1 MKKILALF
9 LSVVMVLSLFTGCNQ
24 GGQTPTEPGSTEP
37 PVTGVVATTDVEGYE
52 KYLSYT
58 LSEADTE
65 EFYDTLQALENCL
78 LAGMDWERAE
88 MLEEQLDELGYYF
101 SDQQSIAYILMSMDG
116 DNETYSDY
124 YTDST
129 AIWTDLV
136 TAYKKTA
143 RRVYTSD
150 SVLKEQYFADWT
162 EAEIREMMNYTEE
175 VAALEK
181 RNAEILVEFRA
192 LEESTMESDMIPL
205 YRELVL
211 NNNRIA
217 QLAGYNN
224 YYEYAYELRYSR
236 DYEPGQVQQI
246 RDYVAEYIAPA
257 FPNVMNKTISLL
269 DQLDKDEMDTISELL
284 FQKNFDTLSINY
296 VEDYINTLPASAK
309 ASMQKMFLEKRAVFA
324 NNDSAHEGAFT
335 TAVGDGLMCYFGPG
349 YQGTSTAIHELG
361 HFYALNYFLQVN
373 PDMNAISL
381 DLAEVHSQGNEW
393 LFTGYLKDILDE
405 QAYETLVYYRMY
417 ENMAGILVQVC
428 VDGFE
433 ELVYTHPDVA
443 SLTEEDFEAL
453 MEQVCESYG
462 GIDFFQK
469 SITDIQWYW
478 RMVVLESPV
487 YYISYAVSSIAALD
501 IYFACEENYEEAV
514 AVYCALVEQ
523 VDEEGEFIAN
533 LQRVGLHGPFEP
545 DVYQALAELAK

>member
-9 LSVVMVLSLFTGCNQ
+9 LCVVMVLSLFAGCNQ
-24 GGQTPTEPGSTEP
+24 NPQSIEPDATEP
-37 PVTGVVATTDVEGYE
+37 PATGVVATTDVEGYE
-52 KYLSYT
+52 KYLNYT

-65 EFYDTLQALENCL
+65 AFYDALQALENCL
-78 LAGMDWERAE
+78 LAGSDWERAE
-88 MLEEQLDELGYYF
+88 ALEEQLDELSYYF
-101 SDQQSIAYILMSMDG
+101 NDQQSIAYILMSMDG

-150 SVLKEQYFADWT
+150 SPLKEQYFADWT

-175 VAALEK
+175 VATLEK

-192 LEESTMESDMIPL
+192 LDEGTMESDMIPL
-205 YRELVL
+205 YREMVL

-217 QLAGYNN
+217 QIAGYNN

-236 DYEPGQVQQI
+236 DYEPGQVQLV
-246 RDYVAEYIAPA
+246 RDYVAEYVAPA
-257 FPNVMNKTISLL
+257 FPGVMNKTISLIGGL
-269 DQLDKDEMDTISELL
+269 EDAQMNAISELL
-284 FQKNFDTLSINY
+284 FQKDFDTLSVNY
-296 VEDYINTLPASAK
+296 VEEYLNTLPVSARE
-309 ASMQKMFLEKRAVFA
+309 SMQKMFLESRAVFA
-324 NNDSAHEGAFT
+324 NNASAHEGAFT
-335 TAVGDGLMCYFGPG
+335 TAVGEGLMCYFGPG

-361 HFYALNYFLQVN
+361 HFYALDYFLKVN

-405 QAYETLVYYRMY
+405 ETYETLVYYRMY

-453 MEQVCESYG
+453 MEQVCEDYG
-462 GIDFFQK
+462 GIDFFEK
-469 SITDIQWYW
+469 NVTDIQWYW

-487 YYISYAVSSIAALD
+487 YYISYAVSCIAALD
-501 IYFACEENYEEAV
+501 IYFECMEDYDEAM
-514 AVYCALVEQ
+514 ATYCALVEQ
-523 VDEEGEFIAN
+523 VDEEGGFLSN

-545 DVYQALAELAK
+545 DVYEALADLEK